1 MDQLDQYNRA
11 LKYAELSTTG
21 MKLMQ
26 PLGSG
31 TDGAVWRS
39 SNDTAIKSFERMV
52 GYFNERDSYLR
63 LAEYGFTRRIEGF
76 WIPQL
81 IEYNDDFWI
90 VEMEIVSKAPYVIDF
105 GKVRIDRPPDFSE
118 EVLEQHEA
126 KCRELFEHH
135 WPEVKALMA
144 TLESIG
150 ISYLDPQLGNIVFA
164 DLTG

>member
-63 LAEYGFTRRIEGF
+63 LAEYGYVRTWPHGACLRRDHVHRRDWRA
-76 WIPQL
+76 WIGRRRMYQ
-81 IEYNDDFWI
+81 DF
-90 VEMEIVSKAPYVIDF
+90 A
-105 GKVRIDRPPDFSE
+105 
-118 EVLEQHEA
+118 
-126 KCRELFEHH
+126 
-135 WPEVKALMA
+135 
-144 TLESIG
+144 
-150 ISYLDPQLGNIVFA
+150 
-164 DLTG
+164 